1 MPLKNIVTAIDYE
14 AIKPYTSCVPS
25 ESGYLKERPG
35 VTANWKIVNPV
46 RIVAV
51 SSGACVLAVAGRE
64 YVLCQN
70 DVFFL
75 AKGEE
80 CSVTVTSAEPA
91 DIWWLDLAGKGLTSF
106 LDYVGVVGG
115 SRVVQRI
122 SNPGFLRDLQTL
134 VLSYYSNNSSD
145 SLNCLGNTYRI
156 LAVLVDE
163 CVSNAWTAV
172 PYHSDA
178 IMYTGTWSLWPSPL
192 PGRHNEIYTNT
203 TRSYAELDFF
213 GSGIRWYGAM
223 NFDCGKADV
232 MIDGVY
238 QTTVDA
244 YSPNRLPRQLLYS
257 NTHLPPGHHIIK
269 IFCSGEANS
278 KATNCDVTVESFWYL
293 SSSAAEETVP
303 RGFKSGIVKK
313 AAQYIGLNFHREVSI
328 ERIAEELHVSR
339 SYLTSRFSAEM
350 GLTPARYLANLRL
363 SQSKELLS
371 SSDSP
376 IAEIAAQCGFQDS
389 YYFSRFF
396 KANTGMTPS
405 QYRKVSTENGGRAK

>member
-1 MPLKNIVTAIDYE
+1 MSLKNIVNAIDYD
-14 AIKPYTSCVPS
+14 AIKPYTNCIPS
-25 ESGYLKERPG
+25 ESGYLKERSG
-35 VTANWKIVNPV
+35 VSVNWTIVNSV
-46 RIVAV
+46 RIVTV
-51 SSGACVLAVAGRE
+51 SSGICVLTLDGKE
-64 YVLCQN
+64 YVLSQN

-75 AKGEE
+75 RAGET
-80 CSVTVTSAEPA
+80 CSLKVTSDEPA
-91 DIWWLDLAGKGLTSF
+91 ELWWLDLAGKGLAAF
-106 LDYVGVVGG
+106 LDYVGVVNDT
-115 SRVVQRI
+115 RVVQRI
-122 SNPGFLRDLQTL
+122 SNPSFMRDLKNI
-134 VLSYYSNNSSD
+134 VLSYYNNNSSD

-156 LAVLVDE
+156 LAILVDE
-163 CVSNAWTAV
+163 CISSDWTAV

-192 PGRHNEIYTNT
+192 RGRHNEIYTNT

-232 MIDGVY
+232 IVDGVY

-244 YSPNRLPRQLLYS
+244 YNPSRLPRQLLYS
-257 NTHLPPGHHIIK
+257 NTHLSPGHHIIK
-269 IFCSGEANS
+269 IFCNGEANS
-278 KATNCDVTVESFWYL
+278 KATNCDVTVESFYYL
-293 SSSAAEETVP
+293 SSSPQANVP

-313 AAQYIGLNFHREVSI
+313 AAQYISLNYSREVSI

-339 SYLTSRFSAEM
+339 SYLTSRFSTEM
-350 GLTPARYLANLRL
+350 GLTPARYLANIRL

-376 IAEIAAQCGFQDS
+376 ISEVASLCGFQDS

-405 QYRKVSTENGGRAK
+405 QYRRMRNESDREE